1 MHELSLEQMIKLSV
15 FHLNGFNHYVTQL
28 DSSGFDLY
36 LNSHKMVTGIF
47 NQELKQDNNFLKS
60 IDFAGQST
68 VANLSMIHSPV
79 SDVNDVEKLRNSD
92 FTVNQLEL
100 MGLTQLK

>member
-36 LNSHKMVTGIF
+36 VNSHKMVTGIF
-47 NQELKQDNNFLKS
+47 SQELSRGNNFFASNQESNFLKS
-60 IDFAGQST
+60 IDFAGHAT
-68 VANLSMIHSPV
+68 VANLSLIHSAV
-79 SDVNDVEKLRNSD
+79 
-92 FTVNQLEL
+92 
-100 MGLTQLK
+100 